1 MRDARANPG
10 DIPNCICAEFQR
22 TPNEPRKGARR
33 SVRQSLFFC
42 AVTKLDRGAHVNYVI
57 SLERI
62 CVALRST
69 SCYVILKINMYART
83 IIH

>member
-33 SVRQSLFFC
+33 SVRQSLFF
-42 AVTKLDRGAHVNYVI
+42 VRSLSWVGAP
-57 SLERI
+57 
-62 CVALRST
+62 T
-69 SCYVILKINMYART
+69 
-83 IIH
+83 